1 MHHRPSPKPRR
12 RHLFGAAVAALALI
26 AAACGGESGGS
37 DTTVVP
43 EPPATTAVAGT
54 EAPAGGDGGVNTV
67 LPDIPLESFDDG
79 SLVTLDDFTGTPM
92 VVNFWASWCPSCV
105 AEMSAA
111 FKPVEQDLGDRVTFI
126 GVNIQDDRDKA
137 LELLAETGVDWNSV
151 ENEDGSLWT
160 ELGGLAMP
168 FTVFI
173 DENGNVVDKHNGPLN
188 ESLLRDRID
197 EHLLG

>member
-1 MHHRPSPKPRR
+1 MSHRTSRTRR
-12 RHLFGAAVAALALI
+12 RRRRFGAAVAALALI
-26 AAACGGESGGS
+26 PAACGGGSGGS
-37 DTTVVP
+37 DTTVAP
-43 EPPATTAVAGT
+43 DPTTTAP
-54 EAPAGGDGGVNTV
+54 APTTAEPASRNGGVDTA
-67 LPDIPLESFDDG
+67 LPDVPLESFDDG
-79 SLVTLDDFTGTPM
+79 SIVTLDDFVGTPM

-105 AEMSAA
+105 AEMSSA
-111 FKPVEQDLGDRVTFI
+111 FKPVEQDLDDRVVFI

-151 ENEDGSLWT
+151 ENQDGSLWT
-160 ELGGLAMP
+160 ELGGIAMP

-173 DENGNVVDKHNGPLN
+173 DEHGDVVDKHNGPLN